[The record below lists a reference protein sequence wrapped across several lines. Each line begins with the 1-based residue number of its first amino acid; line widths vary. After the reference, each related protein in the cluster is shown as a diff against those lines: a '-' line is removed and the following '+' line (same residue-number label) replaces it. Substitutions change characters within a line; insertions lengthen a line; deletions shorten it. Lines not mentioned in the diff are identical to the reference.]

1 MSELHAQGAFVAAVV
16 KPMNVC
22 PVPEDRPPEKYS
34 RDRVFLKPSIHA
46 KQAKKITRSA
56 VRPEHMRP

>member
-1 MSELHAQGAFVAAVV
+1 MEKGNFKRRHVELHAHGALVKAAE

-34 RDRVFLKPSIHA
+34 RDRVFVKPSIHA
-46 KQAKKITRSA
+46 KQTKK
-56 VRPEHMRP
+56 